1 MGHAQD
7 WSPVDVGDLV
17 KIRRTAA
24 GEALAFAPGPVWIVL
39 VLGKETEFREALL
52 KEWQAVGTGKRL
64 TLGILSAEGEGEA
77 KTAAAKVVFE
87 VVGLHQQ

>member
-1 MGHAQD
+1 M
-7 WSPVDVGDLV
+7 
-17 KIRRTAA
+17 
-24 GEALAFAPGPVWIVL
+24 
-39 VLGKETEFREALL
+39 LGKDTLFREALL